1 LHNNHDVIEVE
12 EGEWRRCLVLMAKRR
27 ARGRRQPVL
36 EAAERILRV
45 DPLHR
50 NARRARADL
59 ERLARTTGAN
69 KKLPKRRTKVSQKC
83 HSYSCTVRTAIA
95 CIRVGIHAWELPPQ
109 QSSVHACVKRPGVS
123 QRTRGWVGNKTALSC
138 VALAPARFAGLDVG
152 SVARCHT

>member
-1 LHNNHDVIEVE
+1 MHEHGALKAEVCTTTMTSSRSRRE
-12 EGEWRRCLVLMAKRR
+12 RRCLVLMAKRR

-69 KKLPKRRTKVSQKC
+69 KKLPNTKDKSVTKAGQLQ
-83 HSYSCTVRTAIA
+83 VRS
-95 CIRVGIHAWELPPQ
+95 EQ
-109 QSSVHACVKRPGVS
+109 
-123 QRTRGWVGNKTALSC
+123 
-138 VALAPARFAGLDVG
+138 
-152 SVARCHT
+152 